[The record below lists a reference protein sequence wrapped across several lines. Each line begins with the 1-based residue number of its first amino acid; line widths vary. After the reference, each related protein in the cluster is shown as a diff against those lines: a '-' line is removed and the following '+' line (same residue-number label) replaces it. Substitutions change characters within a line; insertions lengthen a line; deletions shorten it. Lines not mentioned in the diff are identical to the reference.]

1 MAITLSDRIS
11 DLECIL
17 SWEGEIDNQRIRE
30 LLGVKPV
37 WASRLLAELSN
48 HMGKRATRD
57 TSHSPLRLAASNSR
71 KLVRH
76 TLDDYLR
83 IIGTHSSSGN
93 FVEDARLDLSISPPN
108 IFIAMMQAIKNNNG
122 VSIAYRSM
130 SDPNGSER
138 LIFPHAIIRAPRRW
152 HVRAWCSKRE
162 EFRDFTLGR
171 IVSCERVDIVSTNTR
186 RDDEAWNEIIKFYVL
201 AHPRLSPAQ
210 QEMIA
215 AEYFPGASARQLSVR
230 RCLAAY
236 IIQDLR
242 LAIDEEKQ
250 LPPEYQLYVPEAK
263 KLKLL
268 FEDNRK

>member
-48 HMGKRATRD
+48 HMGKYATRE
-57 TSHSPLRLAASNSR
+57 TSHSPLRLTASCLQKVSS
-71 KLVRH
+71 H

-83 IIGTHSSSGN
+83 VVGAHSSGNN
-93 FVEDARLDLSISPPN
+93 FVEDARLDLSIASPHT
-108 IFIAMMQAIKNNNG
+108 FITMIQAIKNKNG
-122 VSIAYRSM
+122 VSIVYRSM
-130 SDPNGSER
+130 IDPSGLER
-138 LIFPHAIIRAPRRW
+138 LIFPHAIVRAPRRW
-152 HVRAWCSKRE
+152 HVRAWCAKRK

-171 IVSCERVDIVSTNTR
+171 IVSCERVDTVSKNTR
-186 RDDEAWNEIIKFYVL
+186 RDDKAWNEVVKFYVL
-201 AHPRLSPAQ
+201 AHPGLSPAQ

-242 LAIDEEKQ
+242 LATDEEKH
-250 LPPEYQLYVPEAK
+250 LPPEYQLYVPEAI

-268 FEDNRK
+268 FEDSKS